1 MRTVWTLLLLGI
13 EVSWDELAECL
24 SLSMVN
30 FHNVML
36 VRECLN
42 EFEVS
47 ITGLQNSETKAEDII
62 NEKSVQTLH
71 SNTNSISMAVV
82 FIMKS

>member
-1 MRTVWTLLLLGI
+1 MRTVWTLLPLGI

-62 NEKSVQTLH
+62 NEKSVQTLN

>member
-1 MRTVWTLLLLGI
+1 
-13 EVSWDELAECL
+13 
-24 SLSMVN
+24 MVN

-47 ITGLQNSETKAEDII
+47 ITGLQNSETKADDII

>member
-1 MRTVWTLLLLGI
+1 MRTVWTLLPLGI

-47 ITGLQNSETKAEDII
+47 ITGLQNSETKADDII